1 MKRFYMIC
9 IVIVLCMLAACKFF
23 GEPAAKT
30 PAPTAKD
37 EREAALLYTGE
48 RVNLYYGR
56 TENGLGIC
64 IEELNREDEVILY
77 QALPGTTGLDSLS
90 VSEIHAES
98 DGEEPETHIYIH
110 YIDTEGKTRA
120 ICLCRY
126 DYATHYV
133 FCYPASETSVMT
145 QEENLLESFADI
157 MLIGYLYE
165 DFQSDYAKN
174 YSDDWEPLCQ
184 RRILDALYI
193 NYGDAF
199 PPYLRGEGETYDERY
214 HLAFVTQEELDG
226 FFRCTVN
233 RPNFV
238 PDRMYIDEEVPEL
251 LPGQVPMWPTD
262 WVAWAHISEAVPIS
276 DGEYLLYG
284 YAQEGNTGFYPQGVI
299 CHVIAVDGYLGW
311 CVVDTELIDRSIDM
325 EKTTAKFVPA
335 P

>member
-9 IVIVLCMLAACKFF
+9 TVIVLCMLAACKPS
-23 GEPAAKT
+23 GESAAET

-37 EREAALLYTGE
+37 EKEAALLYAGE
-48 RVNLYYGR
+48 RINLYYGR

-64 IEELNREDEVILY
+64 IEELNQEDKVILY
-77 QALPGTTGLDSLS
+77 QAFPETAELDSLS

-110 YIDTEGKTRA
+110 YIDADGKTRA
-120 ICLCRY
+120 ICLYRH
-126 DYATHYV
+126 DYVTHDV
-133 FCYPASETSVMT
+133 FSYPVSETSGMT
-145 QEENLLESFADI
+145 QEEKLWESFADI

-165 DFQSDYAKN
+165 NFQSDYAKN

-193 NYGDAF
+193 SYGDAL

-226 FFRCTVN
+226 FFRSTVN
-233 RPNFV
+233 RPNLV
-238 PDRMYIDEEVPEL
+238 PDRMHIDEEVPEL

-262 WVAWAHISEAVPIS
+262 WVAWAHVSEAVPVS

-284 YAQEGNTGFYPQGVI
+284 YAHIGNTGFYPQGVI
-299 CHVIAVDGYLGW
+299 CRVIAVDDYLGW
-311 CVVDTELIDRSIDM
+311 RVVNTELINRPIDM
-325 EKTTAKFVPA
+325 EKTTAHFVPA